1 MENTLLRTY
10 DLAMPLVR
18 LRNCSKGYPLPSS
31 GFGNLRNIWSF
42 LTKKVDMPS
51 FYAVHEIN
59 LTINRGESVGL
70 IGENGAGKS
79 TLLKIIAGVVRP
91 TSGTVEVNARIGA
104 LLELGAGF
112 HPEHTGR
119 ENIWLAATLMG
130 MTSAEIRENIND
142 IIGFADIGEHIDRP
156 IKHYSSGMVVRL
168 GFAIVTAMRPDLL
181 ITDEVLAVGDEAFQK
196 KCIRWMESYLSNG
209 GTLMLCSHSMYHIQK
224 LCSKALWLK
233 DGRAHLSGDAMDVT
247 QEYLAYFEEKDS
259 DLKTKALHGEMTAQ
273 SAAAH
278 GEAYSML
285 AVRMEDSCG
294 RVVSHIEY
302 GDDVYIKGSIYSPDG
317 RVPVVAIGVLKADG
331 TPVYATS
338 SEMDR
343 FKPYL
348 LAGANQFGFTVHFK
362 RLPLLPGRYIL
373 RAHAMDPEAMRLFDP
388 LEYNFK
394 VSGNLRDMGVCY
406 LEHAWRD
413 ESQNHLS

>member
-1 MENTLLRTY
+1 M
-10 DLAMPLVR
+10 
-18 LRNCSKGYPLPSS
+18 
-31 GFGNLRNIWSF
+31 
-42 LTKKVDMPS
+42 TKKVDILS

-59 LTINRGESVGL
+59 LAINKGESLGL

-91 TSGTVEVNARIGA
+91 TSGTIELNGRVGA

-112 HPEHTGR
+112 HPDHTGR

-130 MTSAEIRENIND
+130 MTSAEIKEKIND
-142 IIGFADIGEHIDRP
+142 IITFADIGEHIDRP
-156 IKHYSSGMVVRL
+156 IKYYSSGMIVRL

-196 KCIRWMESYLSNG
+196 KCIRWMESYLSDG

-233 DGRAHLSGDAMDVT
+233 NGRVRLFGDAMDVT

-259 DLKTKALHGEMTAQ
+259 NLKAKSLQGEMTAQ
-273 SAAAH
+273 SAAAQ

-285 AVRMEDSCG
+285 AVQMEDTCG
-294 RVVSHIEY
+294 RVVSEVEY
-302 GDDVYIKGSIYSPDG
+302 GNDVYVKGNIYSSDG
-317 RVPVVAIGVLKADG
+317 RAPVVAIGILKANG
-331 TPVYATS
+331 VPIYATS
-338 SEMDR
+338 SEVDG
-343 FKPYL
+343 FKPYP
-348 LAGANQFGFTVHFK
+348 LAGSNQFGFTVHFK

-388 LEYNFK
+388 LEYHFK

-413 ESQNHLS
+413 ESQGLLL

>member
-1 MENTLLRTY
+1 M
-10 DLAMPLVR
+10 
-18 LRNCSKGYPLPSS
+18 
-31 GFGNLRNIWSF
+31 
-42 LTKKVDMPS
+42 TKKVDILS

-59 LTINRGESVGL
+59 LAINKGESLGL

-91 TSGTVEVNARIGA
+91 TSGTIELNGRVGA

-112 HPEHTGR
+112 HPDHTGR

-130 MTSAEIRENIND
+130 MTSAEIKEKIND
-142 IIGFADIGEHIDRP
+142 IITFADIGEHIDRP
-156 IKHYSSGMVVRL
+156 IKYYSSGMIVRL

-196 KCIRWMESYLSNG
+196 KCIRWMESYLSDG

-233 DGRAHLSGDAMDVT
+233 NGRVRLFGDAMDVT

-259 DLKTKALHGEMTAQ
+259 NLKAKSLQGEMTAQ
-273 SAAAH
+273 SAAAQ

-285 AVRMEDSCG
+285 AVQMEDTCG
-294 RVVSHIEY
+294 RVVSEVEY
-302 GDDVYIKGSIYSPDG
+302 GNDVYVKGNIYSPDG
-317 RVPVVAIGVLKADG
+317 RAPVVAIGILKANG
-331 TPVYATS
+331 VPIYATS
-338 SEMDR
+338 SEVDG
-343 FKPYL
+343 FKPYP
-348 LAGANQFGFTVHFK
+348 LAGSNQFGFTVHFK

-388 LEYNFK
+388 LEYHFK

-413 ESQNHLS
+413 ESQGLLL